1 MDNKIRDPLERARI
15 DGAFSAMCSDPQN
28 ASLAIDEWCA
38 KKPNSWIA
46 YTARGYLLIE
56 VAWKHRGC
64 DWAVNVPSEK
74 MRLFHENLRM
84 AETALTTAYEL
95 NPGFPFAATEMI
107 TVSMGLCKPRAEME
121 KWFQR
126 ATTAKTSS
134 PSANRNK
141 VLYLQPKWHGSV
153 EELLSFAD
161 EVDCPDTPPLT
172 VATTYANIWYNMPN
186 NQKSTLLS
194 NPKYL
199 RNATLAYVRSL
210 EQYPYRRNQHLFC
223 AFFSLRSGNYPLAA
237 KHFNRFEWRA
247 KMPDLFCW
255 PSKTA
260 FEADRALAFS
270 RSPQTINHRILMIWM
285 LGAVAGGF
293 YIPTLVRAIRQGR
306 SWADTLVVGIILVF
320 FAFRLN
326 GYLPHWGT
334 IGFVIIHV
342 LAAGHMIREERQERR
357 GHSPYRDYRG

>member
-1 MDNKIRDPLERARI
+1 VFQSLLRKRQFSAIEALITRMDNKIRDPLERARI

-38 KKPNSWIA
+38 KKPNPWIA

-74 MRLFHENLRM
+74 MRLFHEHLLM
-84 AETALTTAYEL
+84 AEKALTTAYEL

-121 KWFQR
+121 KWFQW

-141 VLYLQPKWHGSV
+141 VLYLQPKGHGSV

-186 NQKSTLLS
+186 NPKSALLS
-194 NPKYL
+194 NPKFL

-210 EQYPYRRNQHLFC
+210 EQYPYRTEEI
-223 AFFSLRSGNYPLAA
+223 S
-237 KHFNRFEWRA
+237 
-247 KMPDLFCW
+247 
-255 PSKTA
+255 T
-260 FEADRALAFS
+260 
-270 RSPQTINHRILMIWM
+270 
-285 LGAVAGGF
+285 
-293 YIPTLVRAIRQGR
+293 
-306 SWADTLVVGIILVF
+306 F
-320 FAFRLN
+320 FARSFPYVPAIIRLRLN
-326 GYLPHWGT
+326 ISTASNGARRCPT
-334 IGFVIIHV
+334 FS
-342 LAAGHMIREERQERR
+342 AGHPKRPLRR
-357 GHSPYRDYRG
+357 IGRWRSAARPRRSITAS